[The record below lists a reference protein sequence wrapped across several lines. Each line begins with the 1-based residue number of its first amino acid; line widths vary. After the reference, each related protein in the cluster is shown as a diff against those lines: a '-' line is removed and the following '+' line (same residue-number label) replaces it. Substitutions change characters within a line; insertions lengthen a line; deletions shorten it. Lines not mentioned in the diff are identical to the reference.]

1 MRDMEDGE
9 NVNEN
14 EEKNFRFH
22 DKHHQSVHSVMHA
35 IGLCKKPV
43 REVKQSR
50 KIYIIAILQYSK
62 GIESC
67 DISNGK
73 ACKRE
78 NKMTRK
84 NKGRK
89 EETREDDH

>member
-1 MRDMEDGE
+1 MKMKKFLFAR
-9 NVNEN
+9 
-14 EEKNFRFH
+14 
-22 DKHHQSVHSVMHA
+22 QTSSSSVMHA
-35 IGLCKKPV
+35 IRSCKKPV
-43 REVKQSR
+43 RREEEVKQSR

-78 NKMTRK
+78 NKTTKWRQMMTRK
-84 NKGRK
+84 NKR
-89 EETREDDH
+89 R